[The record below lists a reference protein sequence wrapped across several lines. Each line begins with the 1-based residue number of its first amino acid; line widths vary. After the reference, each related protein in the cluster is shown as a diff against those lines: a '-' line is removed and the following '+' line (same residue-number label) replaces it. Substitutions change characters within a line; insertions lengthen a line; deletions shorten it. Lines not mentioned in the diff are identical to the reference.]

1 MKLKELKRKLNK
13 LSKEQLEQDFI
24 VIAQE
29 RTLSGYGEARVSK
42 SHLYWDGGDDPSN
55 LYSKSEL
62 KEQDYDKEDIEGME
76 LIIKKG
82 QFYVEL
88 P

>member
-1 MKLKELKRKLNK
+1 MNKKDFEEYLNGMFSVSDTLRKTEHCWAGNDK
-13 LSKEQLEQDFI
+13 TPTQN
-24 VIAQE
+24 
-29 RTLSGYGEARVSK
+29 
-42 SHLYWDGGDDPSN
+42 WDGGDDPSN
-55 LYSKSEL
+55 LYTKSEL

-82 QFYVEL
+82 QFYVER